1 MIAYFQDVAFAQ
13 PAWLALLGLLPPLA
27 LWYRWRYRR
36 RFAPLTLP
44 GSSPGTGGNG
54 TDVPD
59 PVRPTLR
66 TRMLF
71 LPPALRLLAL
81 AAISVAL
88 ARPQTRFSEESITTE
103 GIDIVLAMDV
113 STSMWAVDFRPNRME
128 AAKQTAAEFIEA
140 RPHDRIGLVVFAG
153 EAFTQCPI
161 TLDHELLQRLVL
173 DADAYRLEDGTA
185 IGDGSWLALNRL
197 IDSTSLQS
205 KVIILLTDGV
215 QTAGEFAP
223 LDAAKAAADLGVR
236 LYTIGIGSQTRGR
249 IPVVDPRGRQ
259 IFELDPDNSF
269 DEATLEEMA
278 RLTGG
283 AYFRATSTDKLR
295 EIYREIDQLEKEKI
309 DVNVAVRYEEKF
321 YPLAWLAAG
330 LLLLELLLA
339 QTWLRT
345 TT

>member
-1 MIAYFQDVAFAQ
+1 MIDYFHDTTFAQ
-13 PAWLALLGLLPPLA
+13 PLWLALLGLVPVLA
-27 LWYRWRYRR
+27 LWYRWRYRQ
-36 RFAPLTLP
+36 RFAPLRV
-44 GSSPGTGGNG
+44 PGTGN
-54 TDVPD
+54 DHS

-66 TRMLF
+66 SRMTAL
-71 LPPALRLLAL
+71 LPMLRLLAL
-81 AAISVAL
+81 AAIAVAM

-113 STSMWAVDFRPNRME
+113 STSMWAVDFRPNRIE
-128 AAKQTAAEFIEA
+128 AAKETAVEFIDG
-140 RPHDRIGLVVFAG
+140 RPHDRMGLVVFAG

-161 TLDHELLQRLVL
+161 TLDHGLLQRLVM
-173 DADAYRLEDGTA
+173 DADAWKLEDGTA
-185 IGDGSWLALNRL
+185 LGDGCWLALNRL

-236 LYTIGIGSQTRGR
+236 LYTIGIGSQTTGR
-249 IPVVDPRGRQ
+249 IPVLDKQGRQ
-259 IFELDPDNSF
+259 IFELDPKNSF

-278 RLTGG
+278 ELTGG
-283 AYFRATSTDKLR
+283 RYFRATSKDKLR
-295 EIYREIDQLEKEKI
+295 EIYGEIDQLERQKI
-309 DVNVAVRYEEKF
+309 ETNVAVRYQEKF

-339 QTWLRT
+339 NTWLRT
-345 TT
+345 LT